1 MPRLSPLTIE
11 RMQPKATRQEVP
23 DSVTSGLYFIVQPSG
38 VKSWAVRY
46 RFDRKPCKL
55 TLGRYPAVE
64 LGVAR
69 DRAKAALEEV
79 DKGNNPAL
87 RKRATRLPLSG
98 AAARLMPKLPI
109 SKRKTLRGR
118 VQLATCGRATSKCT

>member
-1 MPRLSPLTIE
+1 MPNGLASERPIFIGFLRFYHHIHSQGRTPLNSDFALPQRIPMPRLSPLTIE

-23 DSVTSGLYFIVQPSG
+23 DSVTIGLYFIVQPSG

-69 DRAKAALEEV
+69 DRAK
-79 DKGNNPAL
+79 
-87 RKRATRLPLSG
+87 
-98 AAARLMPKLPI
+98 
-109 SKRKTLRGR
+109 
-118 VQLATCGRATSKCT
+118 